1 MKTSA
6 EGKNIVLGGWKLAQI
21 TRAIQKGLSNL
32 SGLDSFSD
40 IDSVINLDTVEP
52 NFEAVTAKTAEDLE
66 MRQKNKR

>member
-1 MKTSA
+1 M
-6 EGKNIVLGGWKLAQI
+6 GGWKSAQI

-52 NFEAVTAKTAEDLE
+52 NFEAKTAKTGEDLE
-66 MRQKNKR
+66 MR